1 MLGLPAPGSIVGVAA
16 FARPSNSTA
25 AAPMILRNRPV
36 AKPANSEPVSRR
48 PAAPQAAA
56 PLMACRPFEAWQRV
70 RREFGSARQRS
81 HTSCVDNRAV
91 FANPTTCFSSE
102 DGWRGPCAST
112 DRDRRLRLLQALVRH
127 SPANHRSLSPR
138 TCRPPGRFPILPRT
152 TAPQISRQHRY
163 VGQVEHSVI
172 TQIRTKPIPS
182 RVIRS
187 KEWYVY

>member
-1 MLGLPAPGSIVGVAA
+1 MKTSGAGRAQARTVTGGFICCKLWLGCSIKADSISTSAQTFLMAQLTGLELIRNVALST
-16 FARPSNSTA
+16 RPSNSAA

-102 DGWRGPCAST
+102 DGWRGACASRR
-112 DRDRRLRLLQALVRH
+112 RDRRLRLLQALVR
-127 SPANHRSLSPR
+127 STAVERVAR
-138 TCRPPGRFPILPRT
+138 YGTIPI
-152 TAPQISRQHRY
+152 S
-163 VGQVEHSVI
+163 
-172 TQIRTKPIPS
+172 
-182 RVIRS
+182 
-187 KEWYVY
+187 